1 MSTAKEVTDRWD
13 NASLVNQQVWD
24 WRLADLPRGENRTI
38 LDRLYNGDPPFD
50 EALAEENQIEINRNN
65 LEGPNLLG
73 NARRQWNSA
82 MLKAGN
88 FFNIAVHRGA
98 RNMRREYG
106 HTITKHI
113 NRVLRKSMPYKEQ
126 RRQTGAAVMLHG
138 IGPTHWDT
146 RRGMVP
152 DVVPISSVM
161 VPSETLVSGA
171 NIDRFAIFREYTP
184 AQLYTLTHGPKKDP
198 GWQMETVMSQWEYV
212 RQMTQKQPNATAYQY
227 MPERIEEL
235 AKQDLGFWGSDAV
248 PTIDCWDFY
257 FRGAKDTD
265 GWYRRIILDWGVT
278 QENYKQYPAGGNPP
292 EKPDNSSF
300 LYTSGDRRFANS
312 LNEIIHFN
320 FGDCSAVTPFRYHS
334 VRSLG
339 WMLWGV
345 CDLENRLHCKFN
357 EAIFE
362 QLLWFFRVA
371 GNADMTRIKKA
382 LFNHMGVIPA
392 GVAMVKNEER
402 YKPDAALIEM
412 AFNRNQSA
420 MQRFSSSFTQDGGK
434 NEKEMTA
441 TETMARVN
449 TVNQL
454 VSGMMQLAYEYEEA
468 KDYEICRRACIRTLP
483 DPMAKAFQRA
493 CLDDGVPEE
502 ILDSECWELTEER
515 TLGSG
520 NKQIEMA
527 QVQFLQQLRPKLGP
541 DAQRKVDHISIES
554 ALDDAAIA
562 EDLAPLEGQ
571 TKVSSSMHDAM
582 LSTERLMRGLIFV
595 PSPDMVYEDYVKVW
609 LADLTQMVQGAV
621 ESGGMASLA
630 DIIGWQT
637 MDRTIESFLQI
648 MDSDEEQA
656 DKVRGYR
663 QQLAQQMNE
672 VKAFVQRLQQQMK
685 AQQANGANGNGEAQA
700 AVAAEQAKT
709 LAEIQANQAMAAQ
722 KLKNAEASHAQKT
735 AQRQV
740 QFEMDQQREDRRTN
754 AEIRRKADQHALDIT
769 AGRIKTL
776 DQATE
781 EEQA

>member
-73 NARRQWNSA
+73 NARRQWNAA
-82 MLKAGN
+82 MLKSGN

-98 RNMRREYG
+98 KHMRREYG
-106 HTITKHI
+106 HTITKNL
-113 NRVLRKSMPYKEQ
+113 NRVLRRSMPYKEQ
-126 RRQTGAAVMLHG
+126 RRQTGAGVMLHG
-138 IGPTHWDT
+138 IGPTSWDT

-152 DVVPISSVM
+152 DVLPISSIL

-171 NIDRFAIFREYTP
+171 NIDRFALFREYTP
-184 AQLYTLTHGPKKDP
+184 AQLYSLTHGPKKDP
-198 GWQMETVMSQWEYV
+198 GWQMDTVMSQWNYV

-227 MPERIEEL
+227 MPERIEDL

-257 FRGAKDTD
+257 FRGEKDTD
-265 GWYRRIILDWGVT
+265 GWYRRVILDWGVT
-278 QENYKQYPAGGNPP
+278 QENFSQYPAGAPP
-292 EKPDNSSF
+292 PKEPKNDNF
-300 LYTSGDRRFANS
+300 LYTSGSRRYANS
-312 LNEIIHFN
+312 LNEIVHFN
-320 FGDCSAVTPFRYHS
+320 FGDCSAVAPFKYHS

-357 EAIFE
+357 EAVFE

-371 GNADMTRIKKA
+371 GNSDMTRIKKA
-382 LFNHMGVIPA
+382 LFSHMGVIPA
-392 GVAMVKNEER
+392 GVAMVKNDER
-402 YKPDAALIEM
+402 YKPDAALMEL
-412 AFNRNQSA
+412 AFSRNQSA
-420 MQRFSSSFTQDGGK
+420 MQRFSSSFTQDATRGD
-434 NEKEMTA
+434 KEMTA

-483 DPMAKAFQRA
+483 DRMAREFQRA
-493 CLDDGVPEE
+493 CLEENVPEE
-502 ILDSECWELTEER
+502 VLNVDCWELTEER
-515 TLGSG
+515 TLGAG

-554 ALDDAAIA
+554 ALDDAAVA
-562 EDLAPLEGQ
+562 EDLAPIEGQ
-571 TKVSSSMHDAM
+571 SKISNSMHDAM
-582 LSTERLMRGLIFV
+582 LATDRLMRGLIFV
-595 PSPDMVYEDYVKVW
+595 PGPDMVYEDYVKVW
-609 LADLTQMVQGAV
+609 LADLTQMVEGAV
-621 ESGGMASLA
+621 QSGGMASPS
-630 DIIGWQT
+630 DILGWQN
-637 MDRTIESFLQI
+637 MAKTIDAFLKI
-648 MDSDEEQA
+648 MESDEEQA
-656 DKVRGYR
+656 QNVRAYR
-663 QQLAQQMNE
+663 EKLSEQMNH
-672 VKAFVQRLQQQMK
+672 VKAFTQRLQQQME
-685 AQQANGANGNGEAQA
+685 AQQKNNGDGQQQAEAA
-700 AVAAEQAKT
+700 KAMLDIKLEQARGQ
-709 LAEIQANQAMAAQ
+709 L

-740 QFEMDQQREDRRTN
+740 QFELDQQREDRRTN
-754 AEIRRKADQHALDIT
+754 AEIRRKTADHALDLT
-769 AGRIKTL
+769 ANRMKAF
-776 DQATE
+776 QE
-781 EEQA
+781 